1 MRRWL
6 KIAVPLGIAAV
17 MLSVLAIGFGS
28 TSIDAA
34 PGGNGNGKAHGLT
47 SDGGNGGNGGA
58 KASMWV
64 EGNPFAAWGVEEYT
78 VNGSGFHPDEPVFLS
93 LATPGCC
100 AGNWIIADGEG
111 DFSFSRATG
120 APGTYEVTAF
130 QERSNG
136 KLQFMSSVSFA
147 VTVQ

>member
-6 KIAVPLGIAAV
+6 KIAVPLGIAAA

-34 PGGNGNGKAHGLT
+34 PGGNGNGKAYGVT
-47 SDGGNGGNGGA
+47 NGGGNGGA

-64 EGNPFAAWGVEEYT
+64 EGNPIAAWGVEEYT
-78 VNGSGFHPDEPVFLS
+78 VNGSGFQPDKPVFLS

-100 AGNWIIADGEG
+100 AGNWIIADSEG

-130 QERSNG
+130 QERNNG

-147 VTVQ
+147 VTEQ